1 VAAGAA
7 SDDRAALPCYEL
19 DKKSD
24 WSCVFM
30 FTKRTEKEATGGGTS
45 AATQRTAPA
54 ATAARLQPSA
64 SAASVVGCGLSI
76 RGNLESR
83 GEVQI
88 DGAIEGD
95 VHAARIVVGQE
106 ARITGNLLADDIVVR
121 GAVAGSIRG
130 KKVTLEAVSYVEGD
144 IFHNTLAIE
153 RGAYFEGRS
162 RRVEDPAAV
171 PRPSQG
177 LAQT

>member
-1 VAAGAA
+1 
-7 SDDRAALPCYEL
+7 
-19 DKKSD
+19 
-24 WSCVFM
+24 M
-30 FTKRTEKEATGGGTS
+30 FTKRTEKEATGGGASPATHRT
-45 AATQRTAPA
+45 AAATAPA
-54 ATAARLQPSA
+54 RPLSSAA

-88 DGAIEGD
+88 DGAVDGD

-130 KKVTLEAVSYVEGD
+130 KKVTLEAVSHVEGD
-144 IFHNTLAIE
+144 IFHKTLAIE
-153 RGAYFEGRS
+153 RGAYFEGKS

-171 PRPSQG
+171 PRPSQA
-177 LAQT
+177 LAQAR

>member
-1 VAAGAA
+1 
-7 SDDRAALPCYEL
+7 
-19 DKKSD
+19 
-24 WSCVFM
+24 M
-30 FTKRTEKEATGGGTS
+30 FTKRTEKEATGGGAST
-45 AATQRTAPA
+45 ATHRTATAP
-54 ATAARLQPSA
+54 TAARPLPDKA

-88 DGAIEGD
+88 DGAVEGD

-106 ARITGNLLADDIVVR
+106 AQITGNLLADDIVVR

-130 KKVTLEAVSYVEGD
+130 KKVTLEAVSHVEGD
-144 IFHNTLAIE
+144 IFHKTLAIE
-153 RGAYFEGRS
+153 RGAYFEGKS
-162 RRVEDPAAV
+162 RRVDDPAAV

-177 LAQT
+177 LARTS

>member
-1 VAAGAA
+1 
-7 SDDRAALPCYEL
+7 
-19 DKKSD
+19 
-24 WSCVFM
+24 M
-30 FTKRTEKEATGGGTS
+30 FTKRTEKEASGGGTS

-54 ATAARLQPSA
+54 ATAARLLPSAA

-95 VHAARIVVGQE
+95 VHAVRIVVGQE